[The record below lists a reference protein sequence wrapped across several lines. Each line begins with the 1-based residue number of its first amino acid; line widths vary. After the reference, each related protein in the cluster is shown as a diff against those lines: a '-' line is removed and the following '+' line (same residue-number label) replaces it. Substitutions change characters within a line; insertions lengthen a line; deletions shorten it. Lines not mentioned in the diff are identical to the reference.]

1 MAGVFADTVF
11 LFGKAN
17 PRDTHHRSA
26 LEAEAALGD
35 REIVTTDAVFA
46 ELLALASKR
55 GPEVRRGAAQLI
67 HEMFANRNVTV
78 VRVNPAIFARGLARY
93 ESMPDSATS
102 LVDCISME
110 VMDDL
115 GITEVLTADRDFELE
130 GFARLMRNPGE
141 LRGG

>member
-11 LFGKAN
+11 LFGKVN
-17 PRDTHHRSA
+17 PRDTHHRNA

-35 REIVTTDAVFA
+35 RELVTTDAVFA

-93 ESMPDSATS
+93 ESMPDSTAS

-115 GITEVLTADRDFELE
+115 GITEVLTADRDFERE
-130 GFARLMRNPGE
+130 GFTRLMRNPRE
-141 LRGG
+141 LRGE

>member
-1 MAGVFADTVF
+1 MAGIFADTVF
-11 LFGKAN
+11 LFGKVN
-17 PRDTHHRSA
+17 PQDTHHRNA
-26 LEAEAALGD
+26 LAAEAALGD
-35 REIVTTDAVFA
+35 RELVTTNAVFA

-78 VRVNPAIFARGLARY
+78 VRVNPAIFARGFARY
-93 ESMPDSATS
+93 ESMPDSTAS

-130 GFARLMRNPGE
+130 GFSRLMRNPREAHGE
-141 LRGG
+141 

>member
-35 REIVTTDAVFA
+35 RELVTTDAVFA

-55 GPEVRRGAAQLI
+55 GPEVRRGAA
-67 HEMFANRNVTV
+67 
-78 VRVNPAIFARGLARY
+78 
-93 ESMPDSATS
+93 
-102 LVDCISME
+102 
-110 VMDDL
+110 
-115 GITEVLTADRDFELE
+115 
-130 GFARLMRNPGE
+130 
-141 LRGG
+141 